1 MPLQRRIGELLDRLD
16 AKTSAYARHLPS
28 GAEVAVRADEPV
40 DTLSVIKLP
49 VLVLAFRD
57 AEAGRLDLSSRCAV
71 GPQDLRNGT
80 GVLKHFEPGL
90 QPTWGDLLTQMVI
103 TSDNTATDLVV
114 GRVGLE
120 RVNGL
125 LNDLGYSGTRLQH
138 TLADYFRRR
147 WELLDPANAS
157 LSNAEVFER
166 GFPRDPGA
174 RERDFAFEGEPEEWL
189 GRTTARE
196 MSNLLAQIENAGLA
210 SPESSRR
217 MIGIMLRQTFGSRL
231 PRFVGDRVAV
241 AHKTGDWAPL
251 AGNDAGIIYT
261 DSGAIA
267 VSVFVNQN
275 RGDFAEVEEAHGRIA
290 ELLVEAWG

>member
-1 MPLQRRIGELLDRLD
+1 MSPQGRIRELLDRLD
-16 AKTSAYARHLPS
+16 AKTSAYARHLAY
-28 GAEVAVRADEPV
+28 GAEIAVRADEPA

-57 AEAGRLDLSSRCAV
+57 ADAGRLDLEGRCAV

-80 GVLKHFEPGL
+80 GVLKYFEPGL
-90 QPTWGDLLTQMVI
+90 QPTWRDLLTQMVI

-114 GRVGLE
+114 AKLGLE

-125 LNDLGYSGTRLQH
+125 LSELGYRGTRLQH

-196 MSNLLAQIENAGLA
+196 TANLLAQVENAEVA

-217 MIGIMLRQTFGSRL
+217 MIGILLRQTFGSRL
-231 PRFVGDRVAV
+231 PRFVGDRVAI

-251 AGNDAGIIYT
+251 AGNDAGIIYA

>member
-1 MPLQRRIGELLDRLD
+1 MSLQRRIRELLDRLD
-16 AKTSAYARHLPS
+16 ARTSAYARHLGS
-28 GAEVAVRADEPV
+28 GAEIAVRADEPV

-57 AEAGRLDLSSRCAV
+57 AEAGRLDLEGRCVV

-90 QPTWGDLLTQMVI
+90 HPTWGDLLTQMII

-114 GRVGLE
+114 DRVGLE

-125 LNDLGYSGTRLQH
+125 LNDLGYTETRLQH
-138 TLADYFRRR
+138 TLAAYFRRR
-147 WELLDPANAS
+147 WELLDPANS
-157 LSNAEVFER
+157 GLSNAEVFER
-166 GFPRDPGA
+166 GFPRDSGA
-174 RERDFAFEGEPEEWL
+174 RERDFAFEGKPEEWL

-196 MSNLLAQIENAGLA
+196 MSNLLAQIENVELA

-217 MIGIMLRQTFGSRL
+217 MIGILLLQTCGSRL
-231 PRFVGDRVAV
+231 PRFVEDRVAI
-241 AHKTGDWAPL
+241 AHKTGDWAPF
-251 AGNDAGIIYT
+251 AGNDAGIIYG
-261 DSGAIA
+261 DRGPVA

-275 RGDFAEVEEAHGRIA
+275 RGDFTEVEEAHGRIA

>member
-1 MPLQRRIGELLDRLD
+1 MSLQRRVRELLDRLD
-16 AKTSAYARHLPS
+16 ARTSAYARHLPS
-28 GAEVAVRADEPV
+28 GAGIAVRADEPV
-40 DTLSVIKLP
+40 DTLSVIKIP

-57 AEAGRLDLSSRCAV
+57 VEAGKLDLEGRRLV

-80 GVLKHFEPGL
+80 GVLKNFEPGL
-90 QPTWGDLLTQMVI
+90 QPTWGDLLTQMII
-103 TSDNTATDLVV
+103 TSDNTATDIVV
-114 GRVGLE
+114 DRVGFE
-120 RVNGL
+120 RVNDL
-125 LNDLGYSGTRLQH
+125 LSQLGYTGTRLQH
-138 TLADYFRRR
+138 TLAGYFRRR

-174 RERDFAFEGEPEEWL
+174 RERDFAFEGEPGEWL

-196 MSNLLAQIENAGLA
+196 MANLLAQIENAELA
-210 SPESSRR
+210 SRGSSDR
-217 MIGIMLRQTFGSRL
+217 MIGILLRQTCSSRL
-231 PRFVGDRVAV
+231 PRLVGDRVPI

-251 AGNDAGIIYT
+251 AGNDAGIIYG
-261 DSGAIA
+261 DNGAIV